1 MSNNQSQNT
10 VFLPEGS
17 KRERGKD
24 AQRMNI
30 MVAKAVSNAVKSTL
44 GPRGMDK
51 MLVDEMG
58 TVTISNDGATILKE
72 MAIEHPIGKM
82 LVELAKNQDDEV
94 GDGTTSAVVIAG
106 GLVSKAENLLDE
118 NIHPSI
124 IIKGYK
130 MASEKAVEYFN
141 EISEK
146 VTIEDKQLLLD
157 IAKTSMTGKA
167 AENSSI
173 LSGIVVE
180 GIMKISKS
188 NKEIERDQI
197 KIEQKIGGNLSETK
211 LIDGIVLDKEIVH
224 SEMPRNIKN
233 AKILLVSSAL
243 EVKEPETEAKIQITS
258 PDQLQ
263 AFIDQEEQTL
273 KTMVDRIQA
282 TGATLVLC
290 QKGIDD
296 LAQHYL
302 AKAGITAIR
311 RVRQTDI
318 ERLAK
323 ATGGKIVNR
332 LKNVTV
338 KDLGTAELVYSKKIA
353 GDDMLFIEG
362 CPNPGFV
369 TILLRGTSEQVLAET
384 DRTLT
389 DAIGAVISTI
399 KSGKFVAAGG
409 SSEIEVA
416 LRLKNFA
423 KGVGGREQ
431 LAIEAFADVLEI
443 IPKTLAESAGLDA
456 IDTIV
461 SLRSKHQDPVNK
473 GYGVDVINGTIADM
487 KKKKIIEPISVKT
500 QAVTSSTEVAEMILR
515 IDDIIAGQ
523 ANKPRGM
530 PMGMPGGMDMGDM

>member
-167 AENSSI
+167 SENSSV
-173 LSGIVVE
+173 LSGIVVD

-384 DRTLT
+384 ERTLT

-487 KKKKIIEPISVKT
+487 KKKKVIEPISVKT
-500 QAVTSSTEVAEMILR
+500 QAITSSTEVAEMILR

-523 ANKPRGM
+523 SSKPRGM

>member
-1 MSNNQSQNT
+1 MNNQSQNT
-10 VFLPEGS
+10 SFLPDGS
-17 KRERGKD
+17 KRDIGKD

-58 TVTISNDGATILKE
+58 NVTISNDGATILKE

-94 GDGTTSAVVIAG
+94 GDGTTSAVIIAG

-141 EISEK
+141 DISENI
-146 VTIEDKQLLLD
+146 TINDKAELQE

-167 AENSSI
+167 SENSTV
-173 LSGIVVE
+173 LSNIVVD
-180 GIMKISKS
+180 GILKISKS
-188 NKEIERDQI
+188 NKEMEREQI
-197 KIEQKIGGNLSETK
+197 KIEQKIGGSLSETK

-224 SEMPRNIKN
+224 SEMPKKIKN

-263 AFIDQEEQTL
+263 AFIDQEEQVL
-273 KTMVDRIQA
+273 KTMVDKIVS
-282 TGATLVLC
+282 TGANVVLC

-302 AKAGITAIR
+302 AKAGITAVR

-323 ATGGKIVNR
+323 ATGAKIINR
-332 LKNVTV
+332 LKDVTN
-338 KDLGTAELVYSKKIA
+338 KDLGTAENVYDKKIA
-353 GDDMLFIEG
+353 GDNMLFIEG
-362 CPNPGFV
+362 CPNPGYV

-384 DRTLT
+384 ERTLT

-409 SSEIEVA
+409 ASEIEVA
-416 LRLKNFA
+416 LRLKDFA
-423 KGVGGREQ
+423 KSIGGREQ
-431 LAIEAFADVLEI
+431 LAIEAFAEVLEI

-461 SLRSKHQDPVNK
+461 SLRNKHQDPLNK

-487 KKKKIIEPISVKT
+487 KKKKVIEPIAVKT
-500 QAVTSSTEVAEMILR
+500 QAVTSSAEVAEMILR

-523 ANKPRGM
+523 SGKPRGP
-530 PMGMPGGMDMGDM
+530 PMGMPGGMGMGDM

>member
-173 LSGIVVE
+173 LSGIVVD
-180 GIMKISKS
+180 GILKISKS
-188 NKEIERDQI
+188 NKEIEREQI

-224 SEMPRNIKN
+224 SEMPKNIKN

-323 ATGGKIVNR
+323 ATGAKIVNR
-332 LKNVTV
+332 LKNVTT

-362 CPNPGFV
+362 CPNPGYV

-431 LAIEAFADVLEI
+431 LAIEAFAEVLEI

-473 GYGVDVINGTIADM
+473 GFGVDVVNGTIADM

-523 ANKPRGM
+523 ANKPKGM